1 MEARLV
7 EIFNKLEESMLKNF
21 NGERSNFG
29 LKQDFIDL
37 KYDVV
42 KIVLEAT
49 HRDKDPFSF
58 DLFVERQKRTSPFL
72 HSDIP
77 VTDEKKVQA

>member
-77 VTDEKKVQA
+77 VTDEKKVQS